1 MSISAKP
8 VTLSNFFFLLLT
20 LLAAPLQAQ
29 PLLDAVDAEADKV
42 FDQVVSWRR
51 DIHQHPELGNR
62 EVRTAKLIA
71 KQLRQLGMEVETGI
85 AHTGVVGLLRGG
97 QPGPIVALRADID
110 ALPVVE
116 KTGLPFAS
124 KVTTTYA
131 DEEVGVMHACGH
143 DAHIAILLGA
153 ATALTAVQE
162 QLPGTVMFIFQP
174 AEEGAPEGEKG
185 GAELMLAEGIF
196 KKQRPAAAFGL
207 HVAPLKSGEIW
218 VREGITAAGE
228 SSYDMSVVGRQ
239 THGAMPWMGIDPIV
253 LAAQIINSW
262 QTIPS
267 RHIDLQAAP
276 TPVVTVGTIRGGT
289 RSNIIPDKVDMTGTV
304 RYYQTQ
310 QRDRIFELM
319 EGMANGI
326 VEPVGASNE
335 FVIKHGYIPV
345 VNDPALTEQVRPLL
359 SRAADGAL
367 HEAPIG
373 TGAEDFAFFAK
384 EVPGVFFIL
393 GAAPQDRDPAPNHS
407 PLFTIDEDAMRVGVR
422 AMTNLAVGYLIDA
435 EAKK

>member
-174 AEEGAPEGEKG
+174 AEEGAPEDEKG

>member
-1 MSISAKP
+1 MPIFAKP
-8 VTLSNFFFLLLT
+8 VMLSNFFFLLLG

-131 DEEVGVMHACGH
+131 GEEVGVMHACGH
-143 DAHIAILLGA
+143 DAHTAILLGA

-422 AMTNLAVGYLIDA
+422 AMTNLAAGYLIDA
-435 EAKK
+435 AAKK